1 MPMCWTCC
9 PDWPRGF
16 NSHCSFGGLCPC
28 PKMDAPMA
36 REKSYI
42 FNWIVEASKRP
53 EMIAF
58 PDNTPRFG
66 FVEAYDHFLHVSRT
80 NPNHPANTP
89 LEDLAAL
96 IKRRWV

>member
-1 MPMCWTCC
+1 
-9 PDWPRGF
+9 
-16 NSHCSFGGLCPC
+16 
-28 PKMDAPMA
+28 MA

-80 NPNHPANTP
+80 NPNNTNG
-89 LEDLAAL
+89 L
-96 IKRRWV
+96 RR

>member
-1 MPMCWTCC
+1 
-9 PDWPRGF
+9 
-16 NSHCSFGGLCPC
+16 
-28 PKMDAPMA
+28 MDAPMA

-80 NPNHPANTP
+80 NP
-89 LEDLAAL
+89 
-96 IKRRWV
+96 

>member
-1 MPMCWTCC
+1 
-9 PDWPRGF
+9 
-16 NSHCSFGGLCPC
+16 
-28 PKMDAPMA
+28 MA

-42 FNWIVEASKRP
+42 FNWVVEASKRP

-80 NPNHPANTP
+80 NPFQAWYAAAAPDPGPRPRARFLTQAGHSP
-89 LEDLAAL
+89 LSKLG
-96 IKRRWV
+96 IKTSRRLRLHVNQFQT

>member
-1 MPMCWTCC
+1 
-9 PDWPRGF
+9 
-16 NSHCSFGGLCPC
+16 
-28 PKMDAPMA
+28 MDAPMA

-80 NPNHPANTP
+80 NPCMCTRRSVCRNTRLKLSMRP
-89 LEDLAAL
+89 
-96 IKRRWV
+96 